1 MDRMKYKC
9 KDILWFQGYHITIEI
24 ENKTAFKLHLN
35 YRFIINQYHFEYI
48 KSVLTLR
55 NNKTEKSW

>member
-48 KSVLTLR
+48 KECTHF
-55 NNKTEKSW
+55 KE